1 MGKSGSYSERINYC
15 NSMNKTLE
23 VAVSKHYSAKT
34 LSIARWISYFAIL
47 DLLILPYFQ
56 KIIMPYSLPV
66 IVFAFFFLGIK
77 LEFDRYLKIF
87 LIFCFVGIISV
98 MFSFVLPGD
107 YPNYFVDNLKR
118 LIQLITSFLYFF
130 YFKWLIKRTQVNIFP
145 ILVFFICWF
154 FSFAIYF
161 YFNPL
166 GFGELIRIIY
176 GKVVISESDIEMHLR
191 YAYFFS
197 DPNTAAY
204 FFLIAT
210 SPLLIRKMKLRWR
223 ILILT
228 LLVVILFIAQSR
240 GAIMSL
246 LLVVLFMFFN
256 PSTFLRN
263 MLNVK
268 KILFILI
275 ILIIISAVVTYIQL
289 LSEDNLIVKYAIER
303 IFESGDAN
311 TGIKR
316 FFIWGTIIINFY
328 PLPFGHGYN
337 LLIKNVNYGPHSDAL
352 RLVYSYGFVS
362 FGLVF
367 YFLFGKV
374 KNLIPLIIP
383 ALITFMINSL
393 FDEEKVIG
401 IFLIYL
407 AIYTTRTTVST
418 TIKNVTILNAKN

>member
-1 MGKSGSYSERINYC
+1 
-15 NSMNKTLE
+15 MNETVE
-23 VAVSKHYSAKT
+23 AAISKHYSAKS
-34 LSIARWISYFAIL
+34 LSIARWIAYFALL

-66 IVFAFFFLGIK
+66 IVFAFFFLRIK

-87 LIFCFVGIISV
+87 LILCFIGIVSV
-98 MFSFVLPGD
+98 MFSLVLPGN
-107 YPNYFVDNLKR
+107 YPYYFVDNLKR
-118 LIQLITSFLYFF
+118 LIQLLTSFLYFF
-130 YFKWLIKRTQVNIFP
+130 YFKWLIKRTHVNIIP
-145 ILVFFICWF
+145 ILVLFICWF
-154 FSFAIYF
+154 FSFAIFF
-161 YFNPL
+161 YFDPL
-166 GFGELIRIIY
+166 GFGEIIRNIY
-176 GKVVISESDIEMHLR
+176 GKGVISESDIEVHLR
-191 YAYFFS
+191 YAYIFS

-246 LLVVLFMFFN
+246 LLVVLFMVFN
-256 PSTFLRN
+256 PSTFIRN

-275 ILIIISAVVTYIQL
+275 IVMIISAVVTYIQL
-289 LSEDNLIVKYAIER
+289 LSEENLIVKYAIER
-303 IFESGDAN
+303 IFESGDAS
-311 TGIKR
+311 TGGNR
-316 FFIWGTIIINFY
+316 FYIWGTIITNFY

-337 LLIKNVNYGPHSDAL
+337 LLINNVIYGPHSDAL

-362 FGLVF
+362 FALVF

-418 TIKNVTILNAKN
+418 TIKNGTILNAKN